1 MRRAALSMS
10 LLVLGA
16 LAVGLS
22 MAVPATTA
30 PVEPV
35 APVEAVEPVE
45 PVELVC
51 PVPEVFQTGL
61 PFGSFSPNY
70 CGDPCDT
77 PGQQVGCIDT
87 SGPVWVRTFCTCVGG
102 YLVC

>member
-1 MRRAALSMS
+1 MRKVALSMS

-22 MAVPATTA
+22 MAVPDTTA
-30 PVEPV
+30 PVETV
-35 APVEAVEPVE
+35 ASVEGVE

-51 PVPEVFQTGL
+51 QAPDLFQAIL
-61 PFGSFSPNY
+61 PFGPPFTPNY
-70 CGDPCDT
+70 CGDPCST

-87 SGPVWVRTFCTCVGG
+87 SSQPWVRTFCTCVGG